1 MKKVNKN
8 CDSHF
13 HIFGPSC
20 RYPYSQ
26 DRSYTPSDASLG
38 DFFNLLHINNIGRAV
53 IIQPSVYNFDNS
65 LVLEALKANPSELR
79 AIVVIEDTHNF
90 EELKKWNDH
99 GVRGVRV
106 NFLFNSE
113 GKTSDVRKLAKLIKP
128 LGWHLELLINVST
141 YKNLYEEFKDIDVD
155 IVFDH
160 MGNFDITK
168 GLKQK
173 GFQDMLRLLKEN
185 KAWVKLSAPYNVSKK
200 VYAPYSDVIPFTQEI
215 IKNNEDRIVWASN
228 WPHPIISVPRPS
240 YNELVDL
247 VDIYTNKELII
258 KKIKEDNPEKLYGFG
273 N

>member
-20 RYPYSQ
+20 RYPYSKN
-26 DRSYTPSDASLG
+26 RSYTPSDASLG
-38 DFFNLLHINNIGRAV
+38 DFFKLLHINDISRAV

-65 LVLEALKANPSELR
+65 LILEALKAKPSELR
-79 AIVVIEDTHNF
+79 AIVVIEETHNF
-90 EELKKWNDH
+90 EELKKWNDY

-113 GKTSDVRKLAKLIKP
+113 GKTSDLRKLAKLIKP

-141 YKNLYEEFKDIDVD
+141 YENLYDEFKEIDVD

-200 VYAPYSDVIPFTQEI
+200 VYAPYNDVIPFAQEI

-240 YNELVDL
+240 YKELVDL
-247 VDIYTNKELII
+247 VDTYTNKELII
-258 KKIKEDNPEKLYGFG
+258 KKIKEDNPEKLYGFD

>member
-1 MKKVNKN
+1 MQMPNRS

-26 DRSYTPSDASLG
+26 DRSYTPNDASLEE
-38 DFFNLLHINNIGRAV
+38 FFNLLHNNDISRAV

-65 LVLEALKANPSELR
+65 LILEALKTKPSELR

-90 EELKKWNDH
+90 EELKKWNEY

-106 NFLFNSE
+106 NFLFNS
-113 GKTSDVRKLAKLIKP
+113 KSQISDVRKLAKLIKP
-128 LGWHLELLINVST
+128 LRWHIELLINISA
-141 YKNLYEEFKDIDVD
+141 YENLYEEFKNMDVD

-200 VYAPYSDVIPFTQEI
+200 VYAPYNDVIPFIQEI
-215 IKNNEDRIVWASN
+215 IKMNENRIVWASN
-228 WPHPIISVPRPS
+228 WPHPSISVPRPN

-247 VDIYTNKELII
+247 VNTYTNKELVI
-258 KKIKEDNPEKLYGFG
+258 KKIKEDNPEKLYRFD